1 MAGHAHHDA
10 HDHRPPHGHGGD
22 SRRILTLALAV
33 TLSFALIEAI
43 GGWLASSLALLSD
56 AGHMLV
62 DSLALGLAA
71 LAAWIARRPPSLRH
85 TFGLGRVETLAALAN
100 ALLLVGLVTAVSVAA
115 VQRLLAPT
123 DVRGGL
129 VTWIALAG
137 LVVNLGVAWLLMGG
151 RRNLNVRA
159 ALLHVIGDLLGSV
172 GALISGL
179 VILTTG
185 WTPIDPILS
194 LFIAALIL
202 ISGLRLLRETLHT
215 LLEGVPPH
223 LDLQE
228 VGRAMA
234 AVEGTFSVHDLH
246 IWALSAEKTA
256 LSAHVVLRRIDDWEP
271 LLGRLRGML
280 ADEFGIEH
288 VTLQPEPVETILYLR
303 RPPARTGSGSAPAPV
318 GQAQGG

>member
-1 MAGHAHHDA
+1 M
-10 HDHRPPHGHGGD
+10 HGHGHHHDHDHAHPQGGD
-22 SRRILTLALAV
+22 SGRILTLALAL
-33 TLSFALIEAI
+33 TLGFALVEAV

-71 LAAWIARRPPSLRH
+71 LAAWVARRPPSRRH
-85 TFGLGRVETLAALAN
+85 SYGLGRVETLAALIN
-100 ALLLVGLVTAVSVAA
+100 ALLLVALVTAVSVAA

-123 DVRGGL
+123 EVRGEL
-129 VTWIALAG
+129 VTWIAAG
-137 LVVNLGVAWLLMGG
+137 GLLVNLAVAWLLMGG
-151 RRNLNVRA
+151 RRNVNVRA

-202 ISGLRLLRETLHT
+202 VSGLRLLRETLHT
-215 LLEGVPPH
+215 LLEGVPAH
-223 LDLQE
+223 LDLE
-228 VGRAMA
+228 AVGRAMA
-234 AVEGTFSVHDLH
+234 GVEGVISVHDLH
-246 IWALSAEKTA
+246 IWSLSAERTA

-271 LLGRLRGML
+271 LLARLRAML
-280 ADEFGIEH
+280 AEQIGIDH
-288 VTLQPEPVETILYLR
+288 VTLQPEPIETILRLER
-303 RPPARTGSGSAPAPV
+303 PAP
-318 GQAQGG
+318 GARSKPAGRRA

>member
-1 MAGHAHHDA
+1 MHNHA
-10 HDHRPPHGHGGD
+10 HDHGHGHKDPGSN

-33 TLSFALIEAI
+33 TLGFAAVEAV

-56 AGHMLV
+56 AGHMLM

-71 LAAWIARRPPSLRH
+71 VAAWVARRPPSHRH
-85 TFGLGRVETLAALAN
+85 SYGLGRVETLAALFN
-100 ALLLVGLVTAVSVAA
+100 ALLMVVLVSAVSAAA
-115 VQRLLAPT
+115 VQRLMEPPE
-123 DVRGGL
+123 VEGRL
-129 VTWIALAG
+129 VVWIALAG
-137 LVVNLGVAWLLMGG
+137 LIVNLVVAWLLMGG
-151 RRNLNVRA
+151 RRNVNVRA

-194 LFIAALIL
+194 LFIAVLIL

-223 LDLQE
+223 LDLE
-228 VGRAMA
+228 TVGRAMA
-234 AVEGTFSVHDLH
+234 RVEGAISVHDLH
-246 IWALSAEKTA
+246 IWSLSAERTA

-271 LLGRLRGML
+271 ILGRLRAML
-280 ADEFGIEH
+280 AEEFDIEH
-288 VTLQPEPVETILYLR
+288 VTLQPEPVETIVHLT
-303 RPPARTGSGSAPAPV
+303 RPAGSSRSEAAGAHGKQRV
-318 GQAQGG
+318 

>member
-1 MAGHAHHDA
+1 MHGHHHDHDHAH
-10 HDHRPPHGHGGD
+10 PQGGD
-22 SRRILTLALAV
+22 SGRILTLALAV
-33 TLSFALIEAI
+33 TLGFALVEAV

-71 LAAWIARRPPSLRH
+71 LAAWVARRPPSRRH
-85 TFGLGRVETLAALAN
+85 SYGLGRVETLAALIN

-123 DVRGGL
+123 EVRGEL
-129 VTWIALAG
+129 VTWIAAG
-137 LVVNLGVAWLLMGG
+137 GLLVNLAVAWLLMGG
-151 RRNLNVRA
+151 RRNVNVRA

-202 ISGLRLLRETLHT
+202 VSGLRLLRETLHT
-215 LLEGVPPH
+215 LLEGVPAH
-223 LDLQE
+223 LDLE
-228 VGRAMA
+228 AVGRAMA
-234 AVEGTFSVHDLH
+234 GVEGVISVHDLH
-246 IWALSAEKTA
+246 IWSLSAERTA

-271 LLGRLRGML
+271 LLARLRAML
-280 ADEFGIEH
+280 AEQIGIDH
-288 VTLQPEPVETILYLR
+288 VTLQPEPVETILRLER
-303 RPPARTGSGSAPAPV
+303 PAP
-318 GQAQGG
+318 GARSKPAGRRA

>member
-1 MAGHAHHDA
+1 M
-10 HDHRPPHGHGGD
+10 HGHGHHHDHDHAHPQGGD
-22 SRRILTLALAV
+22 SGRILTLALAL
-33 TLSFALIEAI
+33 TLGFALVEAV

-71 LAAWIARRPPSLRH
+71 LAAWVARRPPSRRH
-85 TFGLGRVETLAALAN
+85 SYGLGRVETLAALIN

-123 DVRGGL
+123 EVRGEL
-129 VTWIALAG
+129 VTWIAAG
-137 LVVNLGVAWLLMGG
+137 GLLVNLAVAWLLMGG
-151 RRNLNVRA
+151 RRNVNVRA

-202 ISGLRLLRETLHT
+202 VSGLRLLRETLHT
-215 LLEGVPPH
+215 LLEGVPAH
-223 LDLQE
+223 LDLE
-228 VGRAMA
+228 AVGRAMA
-234 AVEGTFSVHDLH
+234 GVEGVISVHDLH
-246 IWALSAEKTA
+246 IWSLSAERTA

-271 LLGRLRGML
+271 LLARLRAML
-280 ADEFGIEH
+280 AEQIGIDH
-288 VTLQPEPVETILYLR
+288 VTLQPEPVETILRLER
-303 RPPARTGSGSAPAPV
+303 PAP
-318 GQAQGG
+318 GTRSKPAGRRA

>member
-1 MAGHAHHDA
+1 MHGHHHDHAH
-10 HDHRPPHGHGGD
+10 PHGSD

-33 TLSFALIEAI
+33 TLGFALVEAV

-71 LAAWIARRPPSLRH
+71 LAAWVARRPPSRRH
-85 TFGLGRVETLAALAN
+85 SYGLGRVETLAALIN
-100 ALLLVGLVTAVSVAA
+100 AVLLVGLVTTISVAA

-123 DVRGGL
+123 EVRGEL
-129 VTWIALAG
+129 VTWIALGG
-137 LVVNLGVAWLLMGG
+137 LLVNLGVAWLLMGG
-151 RRNLNVRA
+151 RRNVNVRA

-223 LDLQE
+223 LDLE
-228 VGRAMA
+228 TVGRAMA
-234 AVEGTFSVHDLH
+234 GVEGAISVHDLH
-246 IWALSAEKTA
+246 IWSLSAERTA

-271 LLGRLRGML
+271 ILARLRAML
-280 ADEFGIEH
+280 AEEFDIDH
-288 VTLQPEPVETILYLR
+288 VTLQPEPVETIVHLT
-303 RPPARTGSGSAPAPV
+303 RPVAGSRSEAAGAHGTQRV
-318 GQAQGG
+318 